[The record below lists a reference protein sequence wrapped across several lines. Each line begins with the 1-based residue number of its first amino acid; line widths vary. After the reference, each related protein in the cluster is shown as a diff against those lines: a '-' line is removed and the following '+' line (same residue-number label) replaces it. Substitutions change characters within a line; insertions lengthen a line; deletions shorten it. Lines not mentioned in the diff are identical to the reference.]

1 MLFGTVTRR
10 ERVNERPGR
19 LDRVPNSIYTTPT
32 QAPFMRKHLWNQQ
45 LEPDSLTLIN
55 RDIVEGGI
63 DRCVV
68 PIGIPRG
75 ICRPVT
81 AVE

>member
-55 RDIVEGGI
+55 RDIIEGGI
-63 DRCVV
+63 YCRVVSVLVPRC
-68 PIGIPRG
+68 
-75 ICRPVT
+75 PVRVMAT
-81 AVE
+81 VK